1 MTLSEILGRL
11 DGVRGHDGQYMAK
24 CPAHRDGHQSL
35 SISIGKDGRVLLHCH
50 TGCRSEDIVGAMGIQ
65 MKDLFADVRTGEAF
79 PRYNAPE
86 SERKAQ
92 FEREHIYPGG
102 QLKKVIMRK
111 PNGGKYGTWYHLE
124 DGKWEKGR
132 GGVLPP
138 LYTVAPLEGA
148 VLVAEGEKDVET
160 LHALGYTAASG
171 ADGAGPGK
179 WRKEYTEQL
188 RGCHVCVLGD
198 HDKVGRDYATETCNA
213 LYGVAASVRLLDLE
227 RVWPNI
233 PEHGDVSD
241 MVKELGSE
249 RAAELLAQLCAGPE
263 WAPAPKYTE
272 ATDKLD
278 VISAVDLQ
286 AKDIPPIQFIVD
298 ELLPQG
304 LSMLVAPPKYG
315 KSWMVLDLCLSVA
328 IGQPFLGRRT
338 TKCGCLY
345 LALEDS
351 QRRLKGRMNKL
362 LAGKQAPAGFHFATA
377 THDMDNGLFAQLG
390 DFIDEHPDTKL
401 VVIDTLQKV
410 RGSVRSKEGAYANDY
425 REMGALK
432 TFADQRGIAL
442 LLVHHLRKMRDD
454 GDPFNMISGTNG
466 LMGSADTTMV
476 LTKEKRGEDKS
487 TLSIVGRDVESMDT
501 VLRLNKETCRWENL
515 GEANWFEEQR
525 ALQDYEE
532 SPVVKTIKR
541 LLDQSQSEWSGTAQA
556 LLSAGQ
562 FITGSRI
569 ALTARELSEKL
580 KGLDQMLLDRDGII
594 HERRGNGT
602 GGGKHVFFYAD
613 RMQYDDLGQQEVPFE
628 GNGTNDTNGINGV
641 FIPTKTVAFDVGG

>member
-1 MTLSEILGRL
+1 MTLSDILNRL
-11 DGVRGHDGQYMAK
+11 DGVRGHDGQYMCK
-24 CPAHRDGHQSL
+24 CPAHRDGKASL
-35 SISIGKDGRVLLHCH
+35 SVGLGRDNRILLKCQAGCDTAAVLSAL
-50 TGCRSEDIVGAMGIQ
+50 GLEQ
-65 MKDLFADVRTGEAF
+65 KDLFAETSSALPNYGSTTKRKDHGPIVATYTYPSGTQKL
-79 PRYNAPE
+79 RYAD
-86 SERKAQ
+86 KH
-92 FEREHIYPGG
+92 F
-102 QLKKVIMRK
+102 
-111 PNGGKYGTWYHLE
+111 TWRRP
-124 DGKWEKGR
+124 DGK
-132 GGVLPP
+132 GGWIYNRKDVPHE
-138 LYTVAPLEGA
+138 LYVAGDLDG
-148 VLVAEGEKDVET
+148 VVFVAEGEKDVNT

-188 RGCHVCVLGD
+188 RGLHVCVLGD
-198 HDKVGRDYATETCNA
+198 HDAVGRDYATETCNA

-227 RVWPNI
+227 RVWPDI

-241 MVKELGSE
+241 MVKELGAE
-249 RAAELLAQLCAGPE
+249 RAAELLAQLCTVPE

-286 AKDIPPIQFIVD
+286 AKDIPPIQFIVE

-315 KSWMVLDLCLSVA
+315 KSWMVLDLCLSVTV
-328 IGQPFLGRRT
+328 GQPFLGRRT
-338 TKCGCLY
+338 NKCGCLY

-362 LAGKQAPAGFHFATA
+362 LAGKQAPAGFYYATA

-390 DFIDEHPDTKL
+390 DFIDEHPDTRL

-454 GDPFNMISGTNG
+454 GDHFNMISGTNG

-532 SPVVKTIKR
+532 SLVVKTVKK
-541 LLDQSQSEWSGTAQA
+541 LLEQSPEGWRGTAQH
-556 LLSAGQ
+556 LLTSGR
-562 FITGSRI
+562 FITGKQI
-569 ALTARELSEKL
+569 AFTARELSERL
-580 KGLDQMLLDRDGII
+580 KELDSALLSFDGIV
-594 HERRGNGT
+594 HERKSNGT
-602 GGGKHVFFYAD
+602 AGGKHIFFYAD
-613 RMQYDDLGQQEVPFE
+613 SVQYDDLGQQEVPFE
-628 GNGTNDTNGINGV
+628 GNGSTVTNGINGCNGND
-641 FIPTKTVAFDVGG
+641 IPLKTI